1 MGLEAQMRRLFGEK
15 HMSAKIEY
23 LWAVFKTTLQSP
35 KLVEAALIFYHAEVP
50 IEQAREYIA
59 TLAAKIKG
67 IYDT

>member
-1 MGLEAQMRRLFGEK
+1 
-15 HMSAKIEY
+15 MSAKREY
-23 LWAVFKTTLQSP
+23 LWAVFKTTLQNP

-59 TLAAKIKG
+59 TLAAKMKG